1 MFAGIDDHE
10 IFDAP
15 HGQDNDLTEEEEE
28 GLVTEVIT
36 DVELSHLDSHQ
47 RSIMISEIMERTSR
61 TINKFDEESR
71 DEMADLKSLE
81 NQMNREEIT
90 KMIKNRSVVQKKLQN
105 FTKKHVLVILKLG
118 ITIGTKRKH
127 TSWMSRSSCQSKL
140 ITASAK

>member
-47 RSIMISEIMERTSR
+47 RSIMISEIMEKICLFTITS
-61 TINKFDEESR
+61 TGCFSR
-71 DEMADLKSLE
+71 
-81 NQMNREEIT
+81 
-90 KMIKNRSVVQKKLQN
+90 
-105 FTKKHVLVILKLG
+105 F
-118 ITIGTKRKH
+118 
-127 TSWMSRSSCQSKL
+127 
-140 ITASAK
+140 